1 MRVRMMCIRMTAILC
16 VFFSIFLLLALS
28 PSFMG
33 EADAAERLSLSDLVY
48 QGAFRLPSGQFGG
61 SSFAYGGTAL
71 AFNPANN
78 SLFMV
83 GHDWDQMVAEVRI
96 PQIINSS
103 NLSSLATATVLQP
116 FTDASEGKMYTV
128 DSGTIKVGGLMVYG
142 GQLYGTA
149 YPYYDADASQVRS
162 HFVSSLKL
170 ATQGDARGMYQ
181 VGTSGA
187 GFVSGYMAAI
197 PAEWQSSLGG
207 PALTGQCC
215 LSIISRTSSG
225 PAAFAFNPSDLGVK
239 NPVPATPLV
248 YYPLNHPL
256 APGDTQNPSF
266 NLSTEMGGVV
276 FAPGTRSVLFIGR
289 HGTGSY
295 CYGTGGSSGG
305 DCYDPS
311 DGSKGIHAYPYVH
324 QIWAYDVQDFIAVRN
339 GQKQAWDIRPYGIW
353 TFNLPF
359 ATSSK
364 RLRGVAYDSQTRRL
378 FISQYNG
385 DGEKPVIHVF
395 AVNAGVADV
404 TPPSPP
410 TALSVR

>member
-1 MRVRMMCIRMTAILC
+1 MMPTRMTYWRFVAI
-16 VFFSIFLLLALS
+16 VWVSALLLHGMSRSSIDQAY
-28 PSFMG
+28 
-33 EADAAERLSLSDLVY
+33 AAERLQLSNLVY

-61 SSFAYGGTAL
+61 SSFSYGGTAL
-71 AFNPANN
+71 AYNPANN

-83 GHDWDQMVAEVRI
+83 GHDWNQMVAEVRI

-103 NLSSLATATVLQP
+103 QISNLATATVLQS
-116 FTDASEGKMYTV
+116 FADATEGKKSTV
-128 DSGTIKVGGLMVYG
+128 DNDTIKIGGLMVYS

-149 YPYYDADASQVRS
+149 YAYYDADASQVRS
-162 HFVSSLKL
+162 HFISSLNL

-181 VGTSGA
+181 VGTMGA
-187 GFVSGYMAAI
+187 GFVSGYMTAI
-197 PAEWQSSLGG
+197 PAEWQASLGG

-225 PAAFAFNPSDLGVK
+225 PGVFAFNPSDLGVK

-256 APGDTQNPSF
+256 AAGDTQNPYF
-266 NLSTEMGGVV
+266 NLSTEVTGVV
-276 FAPGTRSVLFIGR
+276 FPAGARSVLFIGR
-289 HGTGSY
+289 HGTGPY

-311 DGSKGIHAYPYVH
+311 DSSKGTHAYPYVH
-324 QIWAYDVQDFIAVRN
+324 QIWAYDVQDLVAVKN
-339 GQKQAWDIRPYGIW
+339 GQKQGWDVRPYGVW
-353 TFNLPF
+353 TLNLPF

-364 RLRGVAYDSQTRRL
+364 RLKGATYDPQTRRL
-378 FISQYNG
+378 FISQYNADG
-385 DGEKPVIHVF
+385 DKPVIHVF
-395 AVNAGVADV
+395 TINSVVADV
-404 TPPSPP
+404 IPPSPP